1 MKDSD
6 TLAPAIPVVTSG
18 YPFVHNKQLTNLAL
32 NKPATASS
40 EWSAAWKATN
50 ATDSNMD
57 SYWSPK
63 YPWDS
68 QSGDLSWWKVDLGS
82 VCTIF
87 RIELATRPSLPL
99 ARYNFEVHASNTVNM
114 ENYIVLGIVGSCDI
128 IPDGGTWVLNLPTSV
143 SCRYLRAMKTVK
155 ERSLE
160 VDFAIAE
167 FRAFGY

>member
-1 MKDSD
+1 MSVQ
-6 TLAPAIPVVTSG
+6 IPEAVGTSH
-18 YPFVHNKQLTNLAL
+18 YPYVHNTALTNLAL

-40 EWSAAWKATN
+40 EWNDSWKAGN
-50 ATDSNMD
+50 ATDNNMD

-68 QSGDLSWWKVDLGS
+68 QAGDLSWWKVDLGS
-82 VCTIF
+82 VCKIH
-87 RIELATRPSLPL
+87 RIELATRPGLPL
-99 ARYNFEVHASNTVNM
+99 ARYNFEIHASNQVNM
-114 ENYIVLGIVGSCDI
+114 ENYTVLGIVGSNDI
-128 IPDGGTWVLNLPTSV
+128 IPDGGTLVLNLPSAF